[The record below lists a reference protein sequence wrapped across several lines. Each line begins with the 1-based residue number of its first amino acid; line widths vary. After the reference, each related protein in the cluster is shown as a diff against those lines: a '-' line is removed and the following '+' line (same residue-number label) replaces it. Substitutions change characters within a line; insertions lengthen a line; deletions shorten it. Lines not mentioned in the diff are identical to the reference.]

1 MMSFADQKKIKR
13 ATVSS
18 KRQVT
23 IPKKFHD
30 ALGMKDEA
38 MWELHEDHLVLKPAR
53 EEFGDFSAEILDDI
67 IKEGFTGD
75 DISHEFRHRK
85 AQLGGAVSSLI
96 TETREKEER
105 TTIDDI
111 FGDDDTDES

>member
-1 MMSFADQKKIKR
+1 MSLADQKKVKR

-30 ALGMKDEA
+30 ALEMKDEA
-38 MWELHEDHLVLKPAR
+38 VWELHENHLVLKPVK

-85 AQLGGAVSSLI
+85 AQLGGAVDSLI
-96 TETREKEER
+96 KETKETGER
-105 TTIDDI
+105 MTIDDI
-111 FGDDDTDES
+111 FGDTETDES